1 MKNKFMVFSIV
12 LFISVFIMLVS
23 YGQQKTKWKGT
34 IKEED
39 GITIVRN
46 PKKPIY
52 TEDVLQLEEDLAIM
66 SPDDEEL
73 MFQTLT
79 FLAVDDE
86 ENIYVSDSKAGHI
99 LVFDKQGEFLR
110 KIGKRGQGP
119 GEMLYP
125 FEILILAQKELMVND
140 TRQAKVHFFTLG
152 GEYIRQMTTSKM
164 PAFRRPKA
172 DSRGNII
179 GGYVITGE
187 PIKSVLKKFD
197 SELQPK
203 FELASI
209 VTITQPPVIE
219 YFEMRRTTSLVWNVS
234 KDDEIIWG
242 DIKKYEIHVHNPEGE
257 CVKKI
262 IKEYDGV
269 AITKKE
275 EEKLIKDW
283 IGDRP
288 VPNTITLK
296 FPKSYPPFIRFTCDE
311 GGRIFVQTYEK
322 TEDEEKD
329 FYDIFDSEGKY
340 IARTTFKVRPQIW
353 KNKMMYCVEEDEEG
367 FQVIKKYRVN
377 WTI

>member
-23 YGQQKTKWKGT
+23 FGQQKAKWKGT
-34 IKEED
+34 IKKED

-152 GEYIRQMTTSKM
+152 GGVYQ
-164 PAFRRPKA
+164 A
-172 DSRGNII
+172 DDN
-179 GGYVITGE
+179 
-187 PIKSVLKKFD
+187 K
-197 SELQPK
+197 QN
-203 FELASI
+203 A
-209 VTITQPPVIE
+209 
-219 YFEMRRTTSLVWNVS
+219 
-234 KDDEIIWG
+234 
-242 DIKKYEIHVHNPEGE
+242 
-257 CVKKI
+257 
-262 IKEYDGV
+262 
-269 AITKKE
+269 
-275 EEKLIKDW
+275 
-283 IGDRP
+283 
-288 VPNTITLK
+288 
-296 FPKSYPPFIRFTCDE
+296 RFST
-311 GGRIFVQTYEK
+311 
-322 TEDEEKD
+322 
-329 FYDIFDSEGKY
+329 
-340 IARTTFKVRPQIW
+340 P
-353 KNKMMYCVEEDEEG
+353 
-367 FQVIKKYRVN
+367 
-377 WTI
+377 